1 MTQQEQQEFRERLE
15 DALSW
20 MQVTQEQLRAN
31 DNTQGPRDALEA
43 RLKETEKIHSR
54 EHEGRVLV
62 DMVLVAAEV
71 LLQASNKDL
80 SADTNAKLKDLK
92 VQWEEISTD
101 IIHCHSRIEWV
112 WLHWNEY
119 LKAHEEFEV
128 WLARLRARLAAGVE
142 LQLGAR
148 EKLWQVDHQR
158 VVLSDVCGQA
168 PLLERLLDEAAAL
181 HGRTQDPS
189 VEPTAQEALRQ
200 VYHDVRD
207 GAKERLSLLQKMA
220 EEHQMYLGCVD
231 NFQTWLLSKTKE
243 LTELLE
249 RDDSPENRFHA
260 LQVLDSSVA
269 GEEMTLRH
277 VEGVAEAVQGNTSPA
292 GAQQVAREAQE
303 LRQSWLRL
311 RQDLSEAGEGL
322 RASLDAHSQYLVRQQ
337 RLGQD
342 IGRLQLLL
350 QGLGRELEEGRGG
363 AGAGGER
370 ADGNEEQLVGRWRK
384 YTGVRNALISEEPQM
399 EHLKAQLK
407 DLFRF
412 PEDSRHLSDDVLAV
426 VKEHQSVKCRA
437 VRLCSESESS
447 LRQVLQDPLHFYTQ
461 WSEGVS
467 QVLEASAEV
476 TDFSHIAMLV
486 QNIERLLKHSVQL
499 EERLSLLQARAD
511 LLATVFGPQH
521 AEGLGAEL
529 SAAAH
534 NRDLLHTQLLQ
545 RKSQLQGVLSRT
557 KQFGDAHEVIHCT
570 LSELRDRLAVADVLQ
585 PDILTKKS
593 KADQLGK
600 ESTYINTQIVVDATF
615 NILDVVAKWPG
626 STRDPRILMGSGL
639 RPYCLLFSSIYVR
652 AHKNTRNRF
661 HVLHGEIR
669 LSPERESIVITVI
682 LKDLED
688 CDAHITAL
696 ETLVS
701 SSATNRT
708 QFDRLF
714 AEWKFLYKAVRV
726 KVGESEDEIVEHE
739 GFHEGLLSLEKW
751 LMIMRQKLES
761 FRGPSG
767 DWSVE
772 KRQPEAER
780 ALGEFP
786 EKELQLH
793 QTEARGL
800 GVLEHTSKEGQVHIL
815 RDMKR
820 LRESWMALHDLS
832 LNLYRLLNS
841 STEELTPDLWRVDG
855 LAGERKSA
863 LTIAPLPAGGEYTM
877 ALSRASSGEGSDEDA
892 PRQSH
897 NPWPRQV
904 QSSARETNLKG
915 LDDVDVGLRPHYDH
929 VGRGAR
935 RVEEEGDGHDLGSWT
950 EGGVKG
956 GSSDAVGSSR
966 SPGIALVTGL
976 SMLSDT
982 VGSTTTVT
990 ADRASDDLSPGAS
1003 REYRRGQGSGTS
1015 SRRRAARAETP
1026 EGRRSG
1032 GPAAAEGLGQ
1042 GRGAFTPFRRGAASP
1057 LQSSSSPQGPAS
1069 MGAATASDLQEWN
1082 QSTTGSGGQAVSPAE
1097 YEARRREF
1105 EAWLL
1110 RQNELLS
1117 ALLSTKGAKLG
1128 PKELK
1133 IRTDN
1138 LQVGAS
1144 KSTFTF

>member
-20 MQVTQEQLRAN
+20 MQVTQEHLRAN

-148 EKLWQVDHQR
+148 EKLWQVDHQQ

-260 LQVLDSSVA
+260 LQVLDSCVA

-292 GAQQVAREAQE
+292 GAQQVVREAQE

-511 LLATVFGPQH
+511 LLATVFGPQR

-593 KADQLGK
+593 KADQLG
-600 ESTYINTQIVVDATF
+600 
-615 NILDVVAKWPG
+615 
-626 STRDPRILMGSGL
+626 
-639 RPYCLLFSSIYVR
+639 
-652 AHKNTRNRF
+652 
-661 HVLHGEIR
+661 
-669 LSPERESIVITVI
+669 VI

-714 AEWKFLYKAVRV
+714 AEWKFLYKAVQV

-761 FRGPSG
+761 FCGPSG

-772 KRQPEAER
+772 KRQAEAER

-800 GVLEHTSKEGQVHIL
+800 GVLEHTSEEGQVHIL

-863 LTIAPLPAGGEYTM
+863 LTIAPLPAGREYTM

-904 QSSARETNLKG
+904 QSSARETHFKG

-982 VGSTTTVT
+982 
-990 ADRASDDLSPGAS
+990 
-1003 REYRRGQGSGTS
+1003 
-1015 SRRRAARAETP
+1015 
-1026 EGRRSG
+1026 
-1032 GPAAAEGLGQ
+1032 
-1042 GRGAFTPFRRGAASP
+1042 
-1057 LQSSSSPQGPAS
+1057 
-1069 MGAATASDLQEWN
+1069 
-1082 QSTTGSGGQAVSPAE
+1082 GSGGQAVSPAE

-1110 RQNELLS
+1110 GQNELLS
-1117 ALLSTKGAKLG
+1117 ALLSTKGVKLG
-1128 PKELK
+1128 PRELK

-1138 LQVGAS
+1138 LQALRASVGWGQELFQRLIQDGQRAGIGAGGLDGPELTEDPGLEELRYRWMLYKS
-1144 KSTFTF
+1144 KLKEVGDLRSRLGVKVRKRGRLHALWTALWKVGESEETIREPSKGPGLLQRVCRVALPLWLLFLALLLLAFLLPFMEGSSSCSLTNNFARSFNVMLRYDGPPPT